1 MSAQTSL
8 FTFPPAG
15 TAPVGGGANEGALR
29 TWLDGLDKLE
39 FETPYAII
47 GSALRRAGIIRPEL
61 WGDKPDF
68 LQQGQLREALVKT
81 GVKISDIEVTP
92 EYALSEPVWCTAA
105 AMVPQ
110 TLYLMPSSCFEQFS
124 NLPLKLPQRW
134 SKDGRA
140 TWRSRPVS
148 LAHMGD
154 AHGPIPELRTIYDG
168 ARPAGYEVMKKE
180 GGVVLGI
187 GGDNSPYGA
196 GVFYEGA
203 ITSGFSTNSADTAVM
218 ANVVAAMYGG
228 T

>member
-1 MSAQTSL
+1 VLVMVGLLRSQGNAERL
-8 FTFPPAG
+8 FDHDKKYWGNGSMEAIYFSCGDLSPPLTCSPADPTGGPYVLADMEHMQGMMAG
-15 TAPVGGGANEGALR
+15 PLPP
-29 TWLDGLDKLE
+29 
-39 FETPYAII
+39 TPLAA
-47 GSALRRAGIIRPEL
+47 S
-61 WGDKPDF
+61 DF
-68 LQQGQLREALVKT
+68 VLG
-81 GVKISDIEVTP
+81 